1 MYLFVSDLGGHTVSI
16 ILIIIL
22 RSSILFISCRVRLVA
37 NVRPGIVEV
46 RGFRGYRGAGTVA
59 KSPALV
65 FDRYLSGLIEF
76 GNLLAPSV
84 RAVRRSMAA
93 VRNTLLTFLFSLLL
107 SNFTF
112 VKFLNRD
119 A

>member
-1 MYLFVSDLGGHTVSI
+1 M
-16 ILIIIL
+16 
-22 RSSILFISCRVRLVA
+22 SCTSCFKIA

-46 RGFRGYRGAGTVA
+46 RCFRGDRGAGTTA

-93 VRNTLLTFLFSLLL
+93 VRNTLLTFL
-107 SNFTF
+107 NFY
-112 VKFLNRD
+112 LQILRS
-119 A
+119 

>member
-1 MYLFVSDLGGHTVSI
+1 M
-16 ILIIIL
+16 
-22 RSSILFISCRVRLVA
+22 SCTSCFKNA
-37 NVRPGIVEV
+37 NVRPGTVEV
-46 RGFRGYRGAGTVA
+46 RCFRGYRGAGTIT

-93 VRNTLLTFLFSLLL
+93 VRNTFLCFY
-107 SNFTF
+107 FRF
-112 VKFLNRD
+112 
-119 A
+119 